1 MPHTA
6 HPLALKA
13 ENEPAAQA
21 EQMLLLV
28 VLAYVPAVHVVQPEE
43 PVLE

>member
-1 MPHTA
+1 MPHA
-6 HPLALKA
+6 PHPLALKE

-28 VLAYVPAVHVVQPEE
+28 VLEYVPAVHVVQPEAR
-43 PVLE
+43 VLE